1 MHVNRGKIALFPALL
16 FSLTVLLTAAFAP
29 PARSQQT
36 NYLALGDSYAFG
48 YTTRFGTTPGFG
60 DQGYVAPFADFLAT
74 RYGVRPTV
82 TNLAVPG
89 ETSATFF
96 SGPTSPING
105 ELYNFNYAPT
115 FNVSQSSRLAD
126 YITQQQALGRPITP
140 ITTQLGGND
149 ILDVLA
155 TPGFVGLPALQ
166 QQALLGAAFATIQAN
181 YTSLLTTL
189 RTAAPQADLFLLGYP
204 DPFAGLGAANPTG
217 GLSTVLTLQSNALY
231 ANLASAF
238 NARFVETYTAF
249 VGNELNY
256 TFIASEDPPGSG
268 NPNYHP
274 NATGY
279 GVIARQLIT
288 AAADVPEPG
297 SLLLLACGAL
307 PLTRVLARRRRPG
320 NGAG

>member
-1 MHVNRGKIALFPALL
+1 MHINRGKIAIFPALL

-29 PARSQQT
+29 PARAQQT

-48 YTTRFGTTPGFG
+48 YTTRFGTPISLG

-96 SGPTSPING
+96 SSPTSPLNG
-105 ELYNFNYAPT
+105 RIYNLNYGPGST
-115 FNVSQSSRLAD
+115 VSQSSRLAQ
-126 YITQQQALGRPITP
+126 YIADQQALGRPINT

-155 TPGFVGLPALQ
+155 TPGFAGLPVPQ
-166 QQALLGAAFATIQAN
+166 QQALLGVAFATIQAN

-189 RTAAPQADLFLLGYP
+189 RTAAPQADLFLVGYP

-217 GLSTVLTLQSNALY
+217 GLSTILTLQSNALY
-231 ANLASAF
+231 AGLASAF

-249 VGNELNY
+249 VGNELSY
-256 TFIASEDPPGSG
+256 TFIASEDPPASG

-279 GVIARQLIT
+279 GVIARQIIT
-288 AAADVPEPG
+288 AAAEVPEPG

-307 PLTRVLARRRRPG
+307 PLARTLARRR
-320 NGAG
+320 